1 MGKLRFGYAEIS
13 LNSSFAILT
22 IQFFTRSHPFPSNRI
37 YMSQSIDPLQ
47 LAVRYQPPQLA
58 LIYSRAGETLV
69 HQLPLSPEDLDEE
82 AYSVVQHLR
91 QRHPC
96 YLDSIP
102 SEQLIRL
109 VEMIQLHQDLIAR
122 GATYQDRPLEQE
134 EEEGQIDFM
143 AIERDLDYQPE
154 DDL

>member
-1 MGKLRFGYAEIS
+1 
-13 LNSSFAILT
+13 
-22 IQFFTRSHPFPSNRI
+22 
-37 YMSQSIDPLQ
+37 MSQSIDPLQ

-91 QRHPC
+91 QRHPS
-96 YLDSIP
+96 YLDNIP

-109 VEMIQLHQDLIAR
+109 VEMIQLHQDDMAR
-122 GATYQDRPLEQE
+122 GEARYQDRPLVDSE
-134 EEEGQIDFM
+134 EEEVGQIDFM